1 MNDCIIECD
10 SPEQL
15 KRLKEK
21 ATKVKMICLDKMGKP
36 PLYNPRAMKDREKNK
51 LKEMMAEIFF
61 QWDEARITTEFNEI
75 VNERVLDTDCDFTQY
90 AVYNQG
96 EPIDDSDDV
105 INKLLVKSNGDEL

>member
-1 MNDCIIECD
+1 MNECIIECD

-15 KRLKEK
+15 KQLKEK

-36 PLYNPRAMKDREKNK
+36 PLYNPRAMKDKEKNK
-51 LKEMMAEIFF
+51 LKEMMVEIF

-75 VNERVLDTDCDFTQY
+75 VNDKVLDNDCDITQY
-90 AVYNQG
+90 PIYNSG

-105 INKLLVKSNGDEL
+105 INKLLVKSNGEDL